1 MLWVS
6 TDLTYFSRFR
16 DIFKE
21 KHNDKDF
28 LDISKLP
35 SSQLAEESLSIVG
48 HHTNVAVFLGYL
60 EPGWMMDLTHQT
72 ILRKLIRKFPVAMVC
87 HYSESIPFSWK
98 NEISILYTCQ
108 ALNKNGLSGSL
119 NDGCSLQHESG
130 V

>member
-1 MLWVS
+1 MLCVS
-6 TDLTYFSRFR
+6 TDITHFSRFR
-16 DIFKE
+16 DAFKE
-21 KHNDKDF
+21 KYSDTTF
-28 LDISKLP
+28 LDISKLA
-35 SSQLAEESLSIVG
+35 SDKLAEESLSIVG

-60 EPGWMMDLTHQT
+60 EPGWMIDLTHQT

-87 HYSESIPFSWK
+87 NYTESIPFSWK

-119 NDGCSLQHESG
+119 NNGCS